1 MMTSFLEYQYKRID
15 IKDWKE
21 RFTRELDRFSNQS
34 TLEEQKQIILNINLL
49 RNEVDTMINLAQIRH
64 TLDTN
69 DSFYKIEQDYIDRIE
84 PDVQKMTSEYY
95 KKMIETPFR
104 NELEKEW
111 GEQLFN
117 LAETQINTFSK
128 EIIPLLQKEN
138 ELVSD
143 YTKLV
148 ASAKIPFKGNIL
160 TLNQLRPYSESV
172 DRKTRKQ
179 ASEAISTFFVVHQQQ
194 FEQIY
199 HQLVQIRTEI
209 AYKLGYKNF
218 VELGY
223 HRLGRTDYNAE
234 MVAEFRRQVKEYIVP
249 FSEKLLDRQKER
261 IEVDQLYY
269 FDEPIKFLSGNATP
283 KGDADWIIQQGQR
296 MYEELSKETRDF
308 FQFMINHQ
316 LMDLIAKEGKAT
328 GGYCSYIA
336 GYKSPFVFS
345 NFSGVSSDVYVFIHE
360 AGHAFQMYSS
370 RDYGFPEYIFPT
382 IEACEIHSM
391 SMEFFTWPWMELFF
405 KEDTEKYKFAHLS
418 EAILS
423 IPYRTAVDEFQHFVY
438 EHPLITPAERNAA
451 WRKIEKE
458 YLPKRNYFDNDY
470 LESGGFW
477 QRQSHLFHS
486 PFYYID
492 YNLAQICALQ
502 FWKKINHNKEEAWK
516 DYLHLCKLGG
526 TQSFLGLIKEAKLIS
541 PFEKGCIES
550 VIGEVRTWLD
560 SINDQH
566 L

>member
-1 MMTSFLEYQYKRID
+1 M
-15 IKDWKE
+15 
-21 RFTRELDRFSNQS
+21 
-34 TLEEQKQIILNINLL
+34 NINLL

-148 ASAKIPFKGNIL
+148 ASAKIPFEGNIL

-179 ASEAISTFFVVHQQQ
+179 ASEAISTFFAVHQQQ

-223 HRLGRTDYNAE
+223 HRLGRTDYNTD
-234 MVAEFRRQVKEYIVP
+234 MVAEFRRQVKEHIVP
-249 FSEKLLDRQKER
+249 VAEKLLDRQKER
-261 IEVDQLYY
+261 IQVDQFYH
-269 FDEPIKFLSGNATP
+269 FDESIKFLSGNATP

-296 MYEELSKETRDF
+296 MYDELSQETRDF
-308 FQFMINHQ
+308 FRFMLNHQ

-328 GGYCSYIA
+328 GGYCSYIP
-336 GYKSPFVFS
+336 GYKSPFIFS
-345 NFSGVSSDVYVFIHE
+345 NFSRVSSDVYVFIHE

-405 KEDTEKYKFAHLS
+405 KEDTEKYRFAHLS

-438 EHPLITPAERNAA
+438 EHPFITPAERNAA
-451 WRKIEKE
+451 WRRIEKE
-458 YLPKRNYFDNDY
+458 YLPKCNYLDNDY

-477 QRQSHLFHS
+477 QRQPHIFHS

-502 FWKKINHNKEEAWK
+502 FWKKMNNNREEAWK
-516 DYLHLCKLGG
+516 D
-526 TQSFLGLIKEAKLIS
+526 
-541 PFEKGCIES
+541 
-550 VIGEVRTWLD
+550 
-560 SINDQH
+560 
-566 L
+566 